1 MYHLLLWHQPRIA
14 LEIGVEAGTASAYMA
29 MAAQTYDGMVIGIDL
44 NDFSHKPG
52 NNYYFIKGDSTTITV
67 FNKVFHF
74 VQEIGPVG
82 VVYQDSS
89 HHYLESIKE
98 WELYSQLLG
107 KDAIWICDDITPAF
121 HDPKIDPPGKG
132 MVQYFEQ
139 LPGDKRLFPM
149 VLHRGNTQGIILTNG
164 K

>member
-1 MYHLLLWHQPRIA
+1 MWHQPRVA
-14 LEIGVEAGTASAYMA
+14 LEIGVEAGLASAYMA
-29 MAAQTYDGMVIGIDL
+29 MAAQQYNGMVIGIDL
-44 NDFSHKPG
+44 HNFTNKPREH
-52 NNYYFIKGDSTTITV
+52 YYFIEGDSTTMTV
-67 FNKVFHF
+67 FNKVLHIT
-74 VQEIGPVG
+74 QELGPIG

-98 WELYSQLLG
+98 WELYSQLLS

-121 HDPKIDPPGKG
+121 HDPLIDPPGKG

-139 LPGDKRLFPM
+139 LPGDKRLYPYANK
-149 VLHRGNTQGIILTNG
+149 GNCQGIVLTNG